1 MFPTVRRSTAA
12 RPPSPRRRPWA
23 RHELAASRSHAPRP
37 PRGRGAHGWTQAE
50 LLVAMAIGAMLLT
63 LALPHYRTW
72 LAAYE
77 LRNAAE
83 QLAAGMAVARSEAIK
98 RGHRVNLCK
107 SADRRHCADSGSWDA
122 GWVLYADLNV
132 DGRVDDDEPLLRS
145 DGPVRPGIRV
155 VANRPL
161 DDYVSYT
168 SLGHARLL
176 DGALQM
182 GSFRVCRA
190 GQAAWKVVLAN
201 SGRVRL
207 ERTGEPCA

>member
-1 MFPTVRRSTAA
+1 MFQTVRRSTAA
-12 RPPSPRRRPWA
+12 RG
-23 RHELAASRSHAPRP
+23 RS
-37 PRGRGAHGWTQAE
+37 AHGWTQAE
-50 LLVAMAIGAMLLT
+50 LLVAMAISGMLLT

-72 LAAYE
+72 LSAYE

-107 SADRRHCADSGSWDA
+107 SADRRRCADSGGWDA

-201 SGRVRL
+201 SGRVRV